1 MLVAMHQMND
11 SSHAVLGSVDSVSG
25 SAALCCVILSNVLKS
40 LGLAVEGRVG
50 LDAL

>member
-1 MLVAMHQMND
+1 MHQMSD
-11 SSHAVLGSVDSVSG
+11 SPHVVLGSVDNVSG
-25 SAALCCVILSNVLKS
+25 SAALCCVILSNVVMS